1 MPQSKFTESMLVIRK
16 GGIYKIAKISVNSD
30 SNVYSL
36 ELLAYLQSSTDN
48 IDTSIPK
55 KIDAQESELEKFE
68 YAAPR
73 YPIGTKLSGGD
84 EVYLVFFK
92 RNIHQYRYN
101 LASNNSITANL
112 PEEDLTW
119 R

>member
-1 MPQSKFTESMLVIRK
+1 MLVIRK
-16 GGIYKIAKISVNSD
+16 GGIYKITKTSINSNN
-30 SNVYSL
+30 NVYSL
-36 ELLAYLQSSTDN
+36 ELMAYLQSSTEN

-55 KIDAQESELEKFE
+55 KIEAQENELEKFE

-84 EVYLVFFK
+84 EVYLVIFK
-92 RNIHQYRYN
+92 NIIHQYRYN
-101 LASNNSITANL
+101 LARNNSIAANL